1 MYSWSSKRVVHIIQS
16 RDFSLVGSHLKW
28 PREDSSIVANLKEV
42 ERHWRDAVQ
51 QCRRCGKNSAAR
63 KYILSMF
70 PYPSGNLHMGHM
82 RVYTI
87 SDVIARYYR
96 LSGFNVI
103 HPMGWDAFGLPAENA
118 AVERG
123 VDPEQWTHTNIRTM
137 REQLLKTGIIF
148 DWDREILTCSP
159 EYYRWTQWIFC
170 KLYDHGLV
178 YRSLAE
184 VNWDPVDCTVLAAEQ
199 IDESGRSWRSGAIA
213 EKRKLKQWIVETPK
227 YAKRLLE
234 GLQKMPHWQEV
245 AEIQA
250 NWIGK
255 CDVWRF
261 RLPLKNGDGTLL
273 DETFDLRIRQPHR
286 LASARALFIRGAHPL
301 ASPGAKLPYILKETA
316 MNIVRGNEMR
326 IIWVPAEKSSSEEE
340 YFLDARIASEES
352 DLDVALARSLGV
364 ELRSSPIWSTLNDKD
379 VVQIAEF
386 GKYGGYETSERLLD
400 WVVSRQRR
408 WGTPIPVLL
417 SDDAEHR
424 HAVRVRDDEL
434 PVVPSTGDRP
444 QRIPCSRLP
453 NGFGIPETDTLDTF
467 FDSSW
472 YYLRYLDPKN
482 DEEIIAADKVA
493 QMPVDVY
500 IGGIEHAAVHLFFA
514 RFISYFLND
523 IGVTRSVEPFDQLLP
538 QGVVRGR
545 TFLRIDNGKYVPE
558 ADVIQK
564 ESTFVEKSDGG
575 EVIVQYEKMSKSK
588 HNGVEPLLV
597 LDRDGID
604 LTRLQLLSS
613 AAPRA
618 PVNWGDADMKGL
630 KKWLNRVSWV
640 VNEYVAQRSSSSRN
654 CRRVDSAT
662 EAHYREVYNYAVR
675 NVSML
680 LEVLHLH
687 NTAIARLIGLTN
699 SLRKA
704 EPSLFGRSVEVE
716 RCVHALVIMMQVFAP
731 HTAAELWSALCSV
744 IAIDETKWRKT
755 EAVTEQDWPLV
766 DADADIDFILKVL
779 DVSCGRVAMPRQLI
793 EGLNAEEVLKVAS
806 EGSHKW
812 FLEELAKAGHQP
824 LKCELQQREGLHV
837 TLTLHFGDSLK
848 QDYVKKLLNEM
859 AARRV
864 KKKKSQKITTIS
876 N

>member
-1 MYSWSSKRVVHIIQS
+1 MHSWSVGRILRTIQS
-16 RDFSLVGSHLKW
+16 RNFSRLRSHLKW
-28 PREDSSIVANLKEV
+28 PRQDSTITADLKHV

-51 QCRRCGKNSAAR
+51 QCRHRAKSSATK

-123 VDPEQWTHTNIRTM
+123 VDPEEWTHSNIKTM

-170 KLYDHGLV
+170 RLYDHGLV

-199 IDESGRSWRSGAIA
+199 IDENGRSWRSGAIA
-213 EKRKLKQWIVETPK
+213 EKRKLKQWVVETPR

-261 RLPLKNGDGTLL
+261 RLPLKTADGTLL

-286 LASARALFIRGAHPL
+286 LASAQALFIRGTHPL
-301 ASPGAKLPYILKETA
+301 ASPDAKLPYILKETA
-316 MNIVRGNEMR
+316 MNIVGGNKMH
-326 IIWVPAEKSSSEEE
+326 IICVPDEKSSPEEE
-340 YFLDARIASEES
+340 YFLDARIASEKN
-352 DLDVALARSLGV
+352 DLDVTLARSFGV
-364 ELRSSPIWSTLNDKD
+364 ELKSSPTWSTLSDQD

-417 SDDAEHR
+417 SDDAEHKY
-424 HAVRVRDDEL
+424 AVRVRDDEL
-434 PVVPSTGDRP
+434 PVCASTGGHP
-444 QRIPCSRLP
+444 QRIPCNRLP
-453 NGFGIPETDTLDTF
+453 SGFGIPETDTLDTF

-482 DEEIIAADKVA
+482 DKELIAADKVA

-500 IGGIEHAAVHLFFA
+500 IGGIEHAAVHMFFA

-523 IGVTRSVEPFDQLLP
+523 IGVTKSVEPFDQLLP

-545 TFLRIDNGKYVPE
+545 TFLRTDNGKYVPE

-564 ESTFVEKSDGG
+564 ESTFAEKSDGG
-575 EVIVQYEKMSKSK
+575 EVIMQYEKMSKSK

-618 PVNWGDADMKGL
+618 PVNWGDADTKGL

-640 VNEYVAQRSSSSRN
+640 VNEYVTQRSVSSPN
-654 CRRVDSAT
+654 CLEADSAT

-704 EPSLFGRSVEVE
+704 EASLFGRSVEVE
-716 RCVHALVIMMQVFAP
+716 RCVHALVIMMQVFTP

-744 IAIDETKWRKT
+744 VAIDETKWRRT
-755 EAVTEQDWPLV
+755 EAVTEQDWPSV

-779 DVSCGRVAMPRQLI
+779 DLSCGRVAVPRQLI
-793 EGLNAEEVLKVAS
+793 EGLSAEKVLKIAS

-812 FLEELAKAGHQP
+812 FLDGLAKAGHQP
-824 LKCELQQREGLHV
+824 LKCELQRHEGLHV

-848 QDYVKKLLNEM
+848 EEYVKKLLNEM
-859 AARRV
+859 AAHRV
-864 KKKKSQKITTIS
+864 KTKKSRKIATVS